1 MVFTKAIQCLESVGA
16 VGDLTIGG
24 KSTFTGKATCNVDVD
39 IKGNLDSKTV
49 KNAAI
54 EAKDAA
60 AAASKTERDKLEKD
74 IKKTIKDN
82 ESVIRRNKNL
92 VDSLMKQRG

>member
-1 MVFTKAIQCLESVGA
+1 MLQSASTILWLTDQSA
-16 VGDLTIGG
+16 VKDLLQ
-24 KSTFTGKATCNVDVD
+24 NDPP
-39 IKGNLDSKTV
+39 
-49 KNAAI
+49 

-92 VDSLMKQRG
+92 VDNLMKQRG